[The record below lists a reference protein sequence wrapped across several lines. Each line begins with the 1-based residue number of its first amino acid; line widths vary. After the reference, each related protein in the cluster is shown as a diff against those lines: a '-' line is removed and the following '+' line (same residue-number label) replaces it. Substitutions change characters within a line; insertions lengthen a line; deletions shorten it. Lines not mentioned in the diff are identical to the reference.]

1 MLKNLLT
8 SILNALHTKGT
19 DYSNLHALVLNQAD
33 EIADLKVT
41 IASLEDTISS
51 YVTLENDA
59 IEIANQMKR
68 AVDSWEN

>member
-1 MLKNLLT
+1 MLKTLLT

>member
-33 EIADLKVT
+33 EIAALKVT

>member
-8 SILNALHTKGT
+8 SILNALHTRGT
-19 DYSNLHALVLNQAD
+19 DYANLHSLVLNQSD

-41 IASLEDTISS
+41 IASLEETVSD
-51 YVTLENDA
+51 YVALENEA
-59 IEIANQMKR
+59 IEIANQMKT

>member
-68 AVDSWEN
+68 AVDSWES

>member
-1 MLKNLLT
+1 MLKTLLT
-8 SILNALHTKGT
+8 SILNALHTKRT
-19 DYSNLHALVLNQAD
+19 DYANLHALVLNQAD

-51 YVTLENDA
+51 YVTLDNDA

-68 AVDSWEN
+68 AVDSWES